1 MLKLV
6 IFSVLVAVSM
16 AGIIQHDQ
24 PDHHEISETT
34 VPTMTTASPQNEEKE
49 KPNSIVDYSEIDH
62 LETVIRDKRNEGCRR
77 VVKNTAYGAAGGA
90 ALGAIIG
97 VLVPEVGLV
106 YMTVAAALSGGFIG
120 TVSSKGSYDSTC

>member
-1 MLKLV
+1 MFKLV
-6 IFSVLVAVSM
+6 ILSVFVAISM

-24 PDHHEISETT
+24 ADHHEIGETT
-34 VPTMTTASPQNEEKE
+34 VPTTITASPQNEEE
-49 KPNSIVDYSEIDH
+49 ETSNTNVD
-62 LETVIRDKRNEGCRR
+62 LETDNLEAVIRDKRNEGCRR
-77 VVKNTAYGAAGGA
+77 VVKNTAYGAAVGA